1 MEGIWFD
8 GRYINPT
15 KPDGITSF
23 SLGLIEAVLA
33 INPLTVMVNSQE
45 QADLLPKSERLRLFV
60 THPVTSP
67 KELFATRRLNREGIK
82 VLFSPMQT
90 TSGLRR
96 NFKLVYTLHDLI
108 YYRHRTPPSNFN
120 WFIRAVWFLYHL
132 SYWPQR
138 RILNL
143 ADAVA
148 TVSETTR
155 DQMLRHKLTR
165 RPIYV
170 IHNAAQA
177 PERVERANRHDS
189 KFLVYMGS
197 FIGYK
202 NVETLIRGMRYLP
215 DQTLVLLSRITSE
228 LRAELQALADEVGAN
243 VRFENGVTKDE
254 YHEWLHA
261 AKALVSASKDEGF
274 GIPVVEAMERGCP
287 VILSDIPIFEEVA
300 GPAGLRFAAT
310 DAIAFSEQV
319 KRLSNKRDWKLHSDL
334 GLSQAEFFT
343 WEDSAELFI
352 ELCQELAGPEGLR
365 SPGV

>member
-8 GRYINPT
+8 GRYINPV

-23 SLGLIEAVLA
+23 SLGLIRAVLRVH
-33 INPLTVMVNSQE
+33 PLTVMVDSQQ
-45 QADLLPKSERLRLFV
+45 QAELLPTSKNLTLFF
-60 THPVTSP
+60 TNPVASP
-67 KELFATRRLNREGIK
+67 KELFSTRKLNREKIR

-90 TSGLRR
+90 TSGLGR

-120 WFIRAVWFLYHL
+120 PLIRAIWFLYHL

-138 RILNL
+138 RLLNM

-155 DQMLRHKLTR
+155 DQMLKHRLTKK
-165 RPIYV
+165 PIYV
-170 IHNAAQA
+170 IHNAAEA
-177 PERVERANRHDS
+177 PERVDKVNRHDS
-189 KFLVYMGS
+189 KILVYMGS

-202 NVETLIRGMRYLP
+202 NVETLIRGMRLLP
-215 DQTLVLLSRITSE
+215 DHKLVLLSRITES
-228 LRAELQALADEVGAN
+228 RKVELQALADENGAQ
-243 VRFENGVTKDE
+243 VQFENGVTRDE

-310 DAIAFSEQV
+310 DSIAFAEQV
-319 KRLSNKRDWKLHSDL
+319 KRLGDKRDWKLHSDL

-343 WEDSAELFI
+343 WEDSAELFL
-352 ELCQELAGPEGLR
+352 ELCEELAG
-365 SPGV
+365 S

>member
-8 GRYINPT
+8 GRYINPV

-23 SLGLIEAVLA
+23 SLGLIRAVLRVH
-33 INPLTVMVNSQE
+33 PLTVMVDNQQ
-45 QADLLPKSERLRLFV
+45 QADLLPTRKNLTLFF
-60 THPVTSP
+60 TNPVASP
-67 KELFATRRLNREGIK
+67 KELFSTRKLNREKIR

-90 TSGLRR
+90 TSGLGR

-120 WFIRAVWFLYHL
+120 PLIRAIWFLYHL

-138 RILNL
+138 RLLNM

-155 DQMLRHKLTR
+155 DQMLKHRLTKK
-165 RPIYV
+165 PIYV
-170 IHNAAQA
+170 IHNAAEA
-177 PERVERANRHDS
+177 PERVDKVNRHDS
-189 KFLVYMGS
+189 KILVYMGS

-202 NVETLIRGMRYLP
+202 NVETLIRGMRLLP
-215 DQTLVLLSRITSE
+215 DHKLVLLSRITES
-228 LRAELQALADEVGAN
+228 RKVELQALADENGAQ
-243 VRFENGVTKDE
+243 VQFENGVTRDE

-310 DAIAFSEQV
+310 DSIAFAEQV
-319 KRLSNKRDWKLHSDL
+319 KRLGDKRDWKLHSDL

-343 WEDSAELFI
+343 WEDSAELFL
-352 ELCQELAGPEGLR
+352 ELCEELAG
-365 SPGV
+365 S

>member
-23 SLGLIEAVLA
+23 SLGLIEEVLNLA
-33 INPLTVMVNSQE
+33 PLTVMVDSQGK
-45 QADLLPKSERLRLFV
+45 ADLLPKSDQLRIYF
-60 THPVTSP
+60 TNPVASP
-67 KELFATRRLNREGIK
+67 KELFSTRRLNREGIK

-90 TSGLRR
+90 TSGLGR
-96 NFKLVYTLHDLI
+96 NFKLVYTLHDMI
-108 YYRHRTPPSNFN
+108 YYRHRTPPANFN
-120 WFIRAVWFLYHL
+120 LFIRIVWFLYHL

-138 RILNL
+138 RLLNL

-148 TVSETTR
+148 TVSETTK
-155 DQMLRHKLTR
+155 DQMLLHRLTK

-177 PERVERANRHDS
+177 PERVEKANRHDS
-189 KFLVYMGS
+189 KYLVYMGS

-202 NVETLIRGMRYLP
+202 NVETLIRGMQYLS
-215 DQTLVLLSRITSE
+215 DHTLVLLSRITAE
-228 LRAELQALADEVGAN
+228 RKAELQAIADEVGAD
-243 VRFENGVTKDE
+243 VRFENGVTRDE

-261 AKALVSASKDEGF
+261 AKALVSASMDEGF

-287 VILSDIPIFEEVA
+287 VILSDIPIFDEVA
-300 GPAGLRFAAT
+300 GPAGLRFTAT

-319 KRLSNKRDWKLHSDL
+319 KRLGVKRDWKLHSDL
-334 GLSQAEFFT
+334 GLTQAEFFT

-352 ELCQELAGPEGLR
+352 ELCEELAA
-365 SPGV
+365 S

>member
-8 GRYINPT
+8 GRYINPV

-23 SLGLIEAVLA
+23 SLGLIRAVLRVH
-33 INPLTVMVNSQE
+33 PLTVMVDNQQ
-45 QADLLPKSERLRLFV
+45 QAELLPTSKNLTLFF
-60 THPVTSP
+60 TYPVASP
-67 KELFATRRLNREGIK
+67 KELFSTRKLNREKIR

-90 TSGLRR
+90 TSGLGR

-120 WFIRAVWFLYHL
+120 PLIRAIWFLYHL

-138 RILNL
+138 RLLNM

-155 DQMLRHKLTR
+155 DQMLKHRLTKK
-165 RPIYV
+165 PIYV
-170 IHNAAQA
+170 IHNAAEA
-177 PERVERANRHDS
+177 PERVDKVNRHDS
-189 KFLVYMGS
+189 KILVYMGS

-202 NVETLIRGMRYLP
+202 NVETLIRGMRLLP
-215 DQTLVLLSRITSE
+215 DHKLVLLSRITES
-228 LRAELQALADEVGAN
+228 RKVELQALADENGAQ
-243 VRFENGVTKDE
+243 VQFENGVTRDE

-300 GPAGLRFAAT
+300 GPAGLRFHRFDHHEFAQRVRELS
-310 DAIAFSEQV
+310 DPELWQLLSKKSLEQA
-319 KRLSNKRDWKLHSDL
+319 D
-334 GLSQAEFFT
+334 QFT
-343 WEDSAELFI
+343 WPKSAAQL
-352 ELCQELAGPEGLR
+352 LELANRLA
-365 SPGV
+365 S

>member
-23 SLGLIEAVLA
+23 SLGLIGAALELA
-33 INPLTVMVNSQE
+33 PLTVMVDSQ
-45 QADLLPKSERLRLFV
+45 QKADLLPKSDKLRIYF
-60 THPVTSP
+60 TNPVVSP
-67 KELFATRRLNREGIK
+67 KELFSTRRLNKEGIK

-90 TSGLRR
+90 TSGLGR

-108 YYRHRTPPSNFN
+108 YYRHRTPPGNFN
-120 WFIRAVWFLYHL
+120 SFIRIVWFLYHL

-155 DQMLRHKLTR
+155 DQMLRHRLTK

-177 PERVERANRHDS
+177 PERVEKANRHDS
-189 KFLVYMGS
+189 KYLVYMGS

-202 NVETLIRGMRYLP
+202 NVETLIKGMKYLS
-215 DQTLVLLSRITSE
+215 DHTLVLLSRITPE
-228 LRAELQALADEVGAN
+228 RKAELQAIADEVGAD
-243 VRFENGVTKDE
+243 VRFENGVTRDE

-261 AKALVSASKDEGF
+261 AKALVSASMDEGF

-287 VILSDIPIFEEVA
+287 VILSDIPIFDEVA
-300 GPAGLRFAAT
+300 GPAGLRFAST

-319 KRLSNKRDWKLHSDL
+319 KRLGEKRDWKLHSDL
-334 GLSQAEFFT
+334 GLTQAEFFT
-343 WEDSAELFI
+343 WEDSAELLI
-352 ELCQELAGPEGLR
+352 ELCEELAA
-365 SPGV
+365 S